1 MSLCLSDRGPQ
12 VALPHAV
19 FQRNEPLAV
28 LAIDVGGASLH
39 FDLGD
44 VAQRDI
50 SGGRF
55 RIGIRDRDRDRADGV
70 DVIAI
75 LRSQSDG
82 QGEVHLAFE
91 DTRDFLPADRGL
103 HDRVDV
109 ADRDAVTRRLR
120 AIDANHQI
128 RLSDEVERRRVPYAV
143 HPCNFGFD

>member
-1 MSLCLSDRGPQ
+1 MALCLSDRGPQ
-12 VALPHAV
+12 VSPPHAI

-28 LAIDVGGASLH
+28 LAINVGRAILQI
-39 FDLGD
+39 DLGD

-55 RIGIRDRDRDRADGV
+55 RICIWDRDRDGADGV
-70 DVIAI
+70 DVVAI

-91 DTRDFLPADRGL
+91 DARDFLPADRGL
-103 HDRVDV
+103 HNRVDV
-109 ADRDAVTRRLR
+109 ANRDAVTRRLG
-120 AIDANHQI
+120 AIDPNQQV
-128 RLSDEVERRRVPYAV
+128 RLSDEVERRWVPYPG